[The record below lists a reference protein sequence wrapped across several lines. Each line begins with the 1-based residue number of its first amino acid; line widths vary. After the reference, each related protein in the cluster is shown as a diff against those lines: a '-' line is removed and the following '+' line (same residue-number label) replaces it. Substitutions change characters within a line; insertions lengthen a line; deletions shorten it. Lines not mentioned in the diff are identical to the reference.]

1 MKYNQKGIKINGKV
15 YKTTT
20 HVLRD
25 NGSGIRISLAK
36 SVYKANQTIE
46 IMHEDDFMELKK
58 QVEYYSHQNHEK
70 QTQKL
75 NEQITTNENKIAELQ
90 QELQQTIEEK
100 DATIDEL
107 KAELRE
113 YKNKCNQF
121 KETIAD
127 CESDIHEKD
136 NIIKE
141 LTPYKD
147 YIAPKQHYDEL
158 TALKD
163 NFTHE
168 KQELL
173 QQIADKQMRIVN
185 QEKEFEVQF
194 ADEVSTLKEQHSGE
208 ISSLKEQ
215 HTNEKSALL
224 LAYNQ
229 NINHYK
235 NKYNSLAEKYNQLYG
250 DVSKLS
256 RLNTMF
262 NGRHNELKEEH
273 AVVELEV
280 VKKDNTQNTTI
291 NLNEGLQN

>member
-1 MKYNQKGIKINGKV
+1 
-15 YKTTT
+15 
-20 HVLRD
+20 
-25 NGSGIRISLAK
+25 
-36 SVYKANQTIE
+36 
-46 IMHEDDFMELKK
+46 
-58 QVEYYSHQNHEK
+58 
-70 QTQKL
+70 
-75 NEQITTNENKIAELQ
+75 
-90 QELQQTIEEK
+90 
-100 DATIDEL
+100 
-107 KAELRE
+107 
-113 YKNKCNQF
+113 
-121 KETIAD
+121 
-127 CESDIHEKD
+127 
-136 NIIKE
+136 
-141 LTPYKD
+141 
-147 YIAPKQHYDEL
+147 
-158 TALKD
+158 
-163 NFTHE
+163 
-168 KQELL
+168 
-173 QQIADKQMRIVN
+173 MRIVN

-291 NLNEGLQN
+291 NLNEGLEN